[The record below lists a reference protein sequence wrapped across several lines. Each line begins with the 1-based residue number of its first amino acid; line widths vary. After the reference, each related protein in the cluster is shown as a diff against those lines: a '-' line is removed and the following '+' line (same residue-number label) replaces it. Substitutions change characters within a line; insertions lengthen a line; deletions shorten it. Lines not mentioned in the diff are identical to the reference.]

1 MPGSIQI
8 LTLKIETKENY
19 FELLTVLSEFLP
31 PNLNLRTDSLLS
43 NLEVFEFSMLFL
55 HQRYLAAVLGL
66 YE

>member
-1 MPGSIQI
+1 MLGSVQI

-55 HQRYLAAVLGL
+55 HQRYLAAV
-66 YE
+66 

>member
-55 HQRYLAAVLGL
+55 HQRYLAAV
-66 YE
+66 